1 MVTLTDIRVIKE
13 SENNIIMPQTIN
25 IENIKGENQD
35 IFRHF
40 FEDAYPRMMS
50 LACRFVDDDVAKD
63 MVQEAF
69 ISFWEQKEILKVSNI
84 QSYLYRSVQNNCLNH
99 IKHNKV
105 VANYES
111 HVRIAEARIQY
122 LNEMSDEN
130 DILRNIESKD
140 MQASL
145 EKALDKLP
153 PKCKEA
159 FMLCYF
165 EELNYKEIA
174 QIMNISH
181 RTVEVHVQK
190 ALKQLKKDFHIIA
203 LLFMLIIHNTDH
215 FFHY

>member
-1 MVTLTDIRVIKE
+1 ML
-13 SENNIIMPQTIN
+13 QLIN
-25 IENIKGENQD
+25 IEKIKEGDREVFQQ
-35 IFRHF
+35 F
-40 FEDAYPRMMS
+40 FEEIYPRMMS

-69 ISFWEQKEILKVSNI
+69 TSLWEQKEILKVSNI
-84 QSYLYRSVQNNCLNH
+84 LSYLYKSVQNNCLNY

-111 HVRIAEARIQY
+111 RMRIAEARIQY

-130 DILRNIESKD
+130 DILRELEHKDIQVALES
-140 MQASL
+140 
-145 EKALDKLP
+145 ALNKLP

-174 QIMNISH
+174 QVMNISH

-190 ALKQLKKDFHIIA
+190 ALKQLKKDFHFISI
-203 LLFMLIIHNTDH
+203 LLILVLHNTDH
-215 FFHY
+215 FFH

>member
-1 MVTLTDIRVIKE
+1 ML
-13 SENNIIMPQTIN
+13 QLIN
-25 IENIKGENQD
+25 IEKIKEGDREVFQQ
-35 IFRHF
+35 F
-40 FEDAYPRMMS
+40 FEEIYPRMMS
-50 LACRFVDDDVAKD
+50 LACRFVDDEDDDVAKD

-69 ISFWEQKEILKVSNI
+69 TSLWEQKEILKVSNI
-84 QSYLYRSVQNNCLNH
+84 LSYLYKSVQNNCLNY

-111 HVRIAEARIQY
+111 RMRIAEARIQY

-130 DILRNIESKD
+130 DILRELEHKD
-140 MQASL
+140 IQA
-145 EKALDKLP
+145 ALQSALNKLP

-174 QIMNISH
+174 QVMNISH

-190 ALKQLKKDFHIIA
+190 ALKQLKKDFHFIS
-203 LLFMLIIHNTDH
+203 LLLILVLHNTDH